1 MKFDELLKSGR
12 INNFLKTEFNSKNE
26 LSKMEF
32 KKEKEELCQ
41 FNEKENIK
49 KNDYD
54 KDNENLKNKEN
65 EESLIFEI
73 ELDSLTIKKNK
84 DIVFNTNNKL
94 KELKPVRKD
103 SYTFELELEDLIYE
117 LNKIKN
123 SPEKSNSL
131 SSNTT
136 QNLEN
141 QKEILDSLNFDNDNK
156 IKENFSKII

>member
-1 MKFDELLKSGR
+1 MR
-12 INNFLKTEFNSKNE
+12 
-26 LSKMEF
+26 
-32 KKEKEELCQ
+32 KKE
-41 FNEKENIK
+41 
-49 KNDYD
+49 
-54 KDNENLKNKEN
+54 NK
-65 EESLIFEI
+65 ESLIFEI

-103 SYTFELELEDLIYE
+103 SNTLELELEDLIYE